1 MLGNKMEKYRKL
13 IEWVYEKNWN
23 FDHLPKIKK
32 ELLFLSGI
40 FGVLLIVGVI
50 PIILMMKGFTSVKY
64 FSLLIFLLVYVTFY
78 LFRIPY
84 LKGKLNNYIPLHIHK
99 KIEEEMEESRK
110 RGEVPFD
117 WKLPYLKVL
126 NLSSDA
132 TEEDIK
138 KIYSKKIIGWTFKK
152 EI

>member
-1 MLGNKMEKYRKL
+1 MEKYRKL
-13 IEWVYEKNWN
+13 IEWVYEKNWT
-23 FDHLPKIKK
+23 FDHLSKVKK
-32 ELLFLSGI
+32 ELFFLSGV

-50 PIILMMKGFTSVKY
+50 PIILMVKGVSFINYV
-64 FSLLIFLLVYVTFY
+64 SLFLFLLVYVAFY
-78 LFRIPY
+78 LFRMPY
-84 LKGKLNNYIPLHIHK
+84 LKGKLNNYIPLHIQK

-110 RGEVPFD
+110 KGEVPFD

-126 NLSSDA
+126 NLPNNA

-138 KIYSKKIIGWTFKK
+138 KLYSKKIIGWTFKK